1 MGFCLNKLN
10 KGVFFMCTS
19 LTLQTKNGQHLF
31 ARTMDFTLDFNQ
43 EVIIVPRS
51 YRWNN
56 ITGETIET
64 KQAVIGMGINYQ
76 ERVILADGVNEA
88 GMTCA
93 TLYFPG
99 FATYNESIDDNKTN
113 LAPFDFVAWSLTQF
127 NSIKELRKSVDSIS
141 FLDVPLPI
149 LGLTPPLHWII
160 ADKWG
165 ECIVL
170 EPTTEGL
177 KVYDNPLG
185 VMTNSP
191 EFNWHLQNLRQYI
204 GLRSQPYEPTQWG
217 DLSLSA
223 FGQGS
228 GSMGIPGDFTPP
240 SRFVRAAYSKQN
252 IHGIDNEEEGVSA
265 IFHILSN
272 CELPKGGV
280 ITEEGTLDNTI
291 YTSAM
296 CMESGIYYY
305 HTYDCRQIIAIHL
318 FHENLDTDE
327 IKTYPFQRKQK
338 IYYQN

>member
-56 ITGETIET
+56 ITGEIIET

-204 GLRSQPYEPTQWG
+204 GLRSQPYKSTQWG

-228 GSMGIPGDFTPP
+228 GSIGLPGDFTPP
-240 SRFVRAAYSKQN
+240 SRFVRAAYGKQN
-252 IHGIDNEEEGVSA
+252 IQDIDNEEEGVSA

-327 IKTYPFQRKQK
+327 IKTYPFQRKQQ
-338 IYYQN
+338 IFYEN

>member
-1 MGFCLNKLN
+1 
-10 KGVFFMCTS
+10 MCTS

-76 ERVILADGVNEA
+76 GRVILADGVNEA

-99 FATYNESIDDNKTN
+99 FATYNESIDNNKTN

-149 LGLTPPLHWII
+149 LGLIPPLHWII

-204 GLRSQPYEPTQWG
+204 GLRSQPYEPTQWW

-252 IHGIDNEEEGVSA
+252 IQGIDNEEEGVSA

-272 CELPKGGV
+272 CELSKGGV

>member
-1 MGFCLNKLN
+1 
-10 KGVFFMCTS
+10 
-19 LTLQTKNGQHLF
+19 
-31 ARTMDFTLDFNQ
+31 MDFTLDFNQ

-56 ITGETIET
+56 ITGEIIET

-76 ERVILADGVNEA
+76 ERVILADGVHEA

-204 GLRSQPYEPTQWG
+204 GLRSQPYESTQWG

-228 GSMGIPGDFTPP
+228 GSIGLPGDFTPP
-240 SRFVRAAYSKQN
+240 SRFVRAAYGKQN
-252 IHGIDNEEEGVSA
+252 IQDIHNEEEGVSA

-327 IKTYPFQRKQK
+327 IKTYPFQRKQQ
-338 IYYQN
+338 IFYEN

>member
-1 MGFCLNKLN
+1 
-10 KGVFFMCTS
+10 MCTS

-43 EVIIVPRS
+43 EVIIIPRR
-51 YRWNN
+51 YQWNN
-56 ITGETIET
+56 ITGENIKA
-64 KQAVIGMGINYQ
+64 KQAVVGMGINYQ
-76 ERVILADGVNEA
+76 GRVILADGVNES

-99 FATYNESIDDNKTN
+99 FATYSNSIDDNKTN

-127 NSIKELRKSVDSIS
+127 NSVEELKKSVESIS
-141 FLDVPLPI
+141 FLDISLSV
-149 LGLTPPLHWII
+149 LGVTPPLHWIL
-160 ADKWG
+160 ADKRG

-170 EPTTEGL
+170 EPTIEGL
-177 KVYDNPLG
+177 KIYDNPLG

-204 GLRSQPYEPTQWG
+204 GLKSQPYAPTQWG
-217 DLSLSA
+217 DVSLSA

-228 GSMGIPGDFTPP
+228 GSMGLPGDFTPP

-252 IHGIDNEEEGVSA
+252 IQGGDNEEEGVSA
-265 IFHILSN
+265 VFHILSN

-280 ITEEGTLDNTI
+280 ITEEGIIDNTI

>member
-10 KGVFFMCTS
+10 KGVFLMCTS

-56 ITGETIET
+56 ITGEIIET

-204 GLRSQPYEPTQWG
+204 GLRSQPYESIQWG

-228 GSMGIPGDFTPP
+228 GSIGLPGDFTPP
-240 SRFVRAAYSKQN
+240 SRFVRAAYGKQN
-252 IHGIDNEEEGVSA
+252 IQDIDNEEEGVSA

-327 IKTYPFQRKQK
+327 IKTYPFQRKQQ
-338 IYYQN
+338 IFYEN

>member
-1 MGFCLNKLN
+1 
-10 KGVFFMCTS
+10 MCTS

-43 EVIIVPRS
+43 EVIIVPRR
-51 YRWNN
+51 YQWNN
-56 ITGETIET
+56 ITGETIKA
-64 KQAVIGMGINYQ
+64 KQAVVGMGINHQ
-76 ERVILADGVNEA
+76 GRVILADGVNES

-99 FATYNESIDDNKTN
+99 FATYSNSIDDNKTN

-127 NSIKELRKSVDSIS
+127 NSVEELKKSVDSIF
-141 FLDVPLPI
+141 FLDVPLSV
-149 LGLTPPLHWII
+149 LGVTPPLHWIL

-170 EPTTEGL
+170 EPTIEGL
-177 KVYDNPLG
+177 KMYDNPLG

-204 GLRSQPYEPTQWG
+204 GLQSQPYAPTQWG
-217 DLSLSA
+217 DVPLSA

-228 GSMGIPGDFTPP
+228 GSMGLPGDFTPP
-240 SRFVRAAYSKQN
+240 SRFVRAAYNKQN
-252 IHGIDNEEEGVSA
+252 IQEVDNEEEGISA

-272 CELPKGGV
+272 CELPKGEV
-280 ITEEGTLDNTI
+280 ITEEGTIDNTI

-318 FHENLDTDE
+318 FNENLDTDE

-338 IYYQN
+338 IFNEN

>member
-1 MGFCLNKLN
+1 
-10 KGVFFMCTS
+10 MCTS